1 MVCANITFRMLLGM
15 AINLST
21 LPNVAGWLTLH
32 SSSGVNVS
40 LISLLRSAAGTQ
52 CLLANSSLIWG
63 GSLQTEKVTE
73 DMIKLTHWQFWLLV
87 KVFVFSFP
95 FFPSPRFFVFVCFN
109 VCQNFWEFLRLC
121 YYFF

>member
-63 GSLQTEKVTE
+63 GHYRQR
-73 DMIKLTHWQFWLLV
+73 KL
-87 KVFVFSFP
+87 
-95 FFPSPRFFVFVCFN
+95 
-109 VCQNFWEFLRLC
+109 LRT
-121 YYFF
+121 